1 MLLMRS
7 SGLTLNRLGLLIL
20 LVGFGS
26 AVFIWLAQDRLDRQ
40 EREGAAALA
49 QEDSRRYTHDVE
61 QYYGETGLLVDKWRG
76 WFEGLAHGKALAK
89 TIAVLSL
96 VAASGCFLSARVAK
110 AGQQV

>member
-1 MLLMRS
+1 MRS
-7 SGLTLNRLGLLIL
+7 KGLTLNWLGLLIL
-20 LVGFGS
+20 LVGLGS
-26 AVFIWLAQDRLDRQ
+26 ARVIWENQDRIDRQ
-40 EREGAAALA
+40 DREGTTALA
-49 QEDSRRYTHDVE
+49 PEDSRRYSHDVE

-110 AGQQV
+110 TGQQV